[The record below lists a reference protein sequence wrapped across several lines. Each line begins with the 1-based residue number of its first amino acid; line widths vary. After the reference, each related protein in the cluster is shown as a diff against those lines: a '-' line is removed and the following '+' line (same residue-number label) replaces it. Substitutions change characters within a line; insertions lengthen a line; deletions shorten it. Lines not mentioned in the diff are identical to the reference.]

1 MSMDSEERRQDWERN
16 VAQARKILPTVSF
29 WGEDAAFEYVD
40 KLTAILGPDCGSHTT
55 ATFCQSNQCSPQEM
69 TALLKRDWV
78 VHNIRKVER
87 GEEKAGMLP
96 LVLIQNTGNYY
107 SVSLYSPT
115 RKVRK
120 ECYPNMP
127 NTNGLTGQQLEE
139 LSRIL
144 GRDQYFLVEED
155 EFRNTVE
162 CQAEHIEEHLE
173 EHWIEHD
180 IRAVL
185 AGLEFVPQPT
195 VVLVQYHNELV
206 TWHLITLRDDDARQ
220 HCIEINELS
229 RLYAHG
235 PEEDSEPS
243 M

>member
-1 MSMDSEERRQDWERN
+1 LKGKIKQMSMNLDDRRQDTEQQWQRN
-16 VAQARKILPTVSF
+16 VTQARNNLPTISF

-40 KLTAILGPDCGSHTT
+40 KLTAILGPDGDSHTT
-55 ATFCQSNQCSPQEM
+55 QTFCQSNQCSPQEM

-78 VHNIRKVER
+78 VHNIQKVER
-87 GEEKAGMLP
+87 GEEKAGLLP
-96 LVLIQNTGNYY
+96 LVLIQSAGNYY

-127 NTNGLTGQQLEE
+127 NTNELTYQQLEE

-144 GRDQYFLVEED
+144 GREQFYLVEED
-155 EFRNTVE
+155 EFCNTVE
-162 CQAEHIEEHLE
+162 CQLEHIEEHIDE
-173 EHWIEHD
+173 YWVDHD

-195 VVLVQYHNELV
+195 VVLVRYRDELV
-206 TWHLITLRDDDARQ
+206 TWRVITLRDADARRRCLENQ
-220 HCIEINELS
+220 
-229 RLYAHG
+229 
-235 PEEDSEPS
+235 
-243 M
+243 